1 VHSSQNPVHQQA
13 RVVASDSVNHACHNR
28 RRPPQTIAV
37 IITVL
42 LASALWRS
50 GSASVELLVYE
61 DPKGRFTFTY
71 PPGFGAPSRGAN
83 DGFAD
88 RAAAIRF
95 AAFSSEGVGGELVVT
110 QGPPTLD
117 LQAAGGLH
125 DAIAREALPERW
137 RQAVIAALP
146 RLTAANVCRALAAAT
161 HLDPA
166 APALAPIPPPQRV
179 ALENLDRLGN
189 VDPVVDTCAAR
200 NGVTVF
206 RKSARITAG
215 APRRSLDGVVRFLDG
230 PYSSVQIVR
239 GAAAAPAARL
249 EEMRLVLESW
259 RAGTRH
265 D

>member
-1 VHSSQNPVHQQA
+1 
-13 RVVASDSVNHACHNR
+13 VNHACHNR
-28 RRPPQTIAV
+28 RPPPQTIAV

-42 LASALWRS
+42 LASGLWR
-50 GSASVELLVYE
+50 AAAAPPELLVYE
-61 DPKGRFTFTY
+61 DPKGRFTVSY
-71 PPGFGAPSRGAN
+71 PPGFGAPSRGTN

-125 DAIAREALPERW
+125 DSIAREALPERW
-137 RQAVIAALP
+137 RQTVIAALP
-146 RLTAANVCRALAAAT
+146 RLTAANVCRAIAAAT

-166 APALAPIPPPQRV
+166 APALAPMPAPGRAAV
-179 ALENLDRLGN
+179 AHLDSLGN
-189 VDPVVDTCAAR
+189 IDPVVDACETR

-230 PYSSVQIVR
+230 RYSSVQIVR
-239 GAAAAPAARL
+239 AAAATPAARL